1 MAEKTRILGHGSLTI
16 GANQSVKD
24 FSADCTN
31 IKVTPDTNS
40 EDPDTFL
47 DGHEEAGAQTT
58 TWTVEG
64 TVKED
69 YSTDG
74 LQAWCLAHAG
84 EILPFT
90 VIPNNTAK
98 LKITGNL
105 TVAPLGFGGD
115 VKARNDIDF
124 SFSATDI
131 ATASTATGD

>member
-1 MAEKTRILGHGSLTI
+1 MATKTRILGPGSLTI
-16 GANQSVKD
+16 GEAGDAKD

-31 IKVTPDTNS
+31 LKVTPSTSS

-47 DGHEEAGAQTT
+47 DGHEESGAQTT
-58 TWTVEG
+58 AWTVEG

-74 LQAWCLAHAG
+74 VQAWCLTHAG
-84 EILPFT
+84 ETLPFT
-90 VIPNNTAK
+90 MIPNTGAK

-105 TVAPLGFGGD
+105 TVAPIGFGGD
-115 VKARNDIDF
+115 VKSRNDIDF

-131 ATASTATGD
+131 AAAATA